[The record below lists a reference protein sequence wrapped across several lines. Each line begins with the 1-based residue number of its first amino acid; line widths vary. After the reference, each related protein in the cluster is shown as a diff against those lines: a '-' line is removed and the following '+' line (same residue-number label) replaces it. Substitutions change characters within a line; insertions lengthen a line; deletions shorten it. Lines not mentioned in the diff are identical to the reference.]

1 VTDRALERLRDI
13 PLFAELGDDALE
25 QVARVATEFEAAE
38 GHVLVERGQ
47 DGAGM
52 FVLEEGTVA
61 VELPGGRTLLRGPGE
76 FFGELA
82 LLGSG
87 VRTARVQATTQVRC
101 LALGRSD
108 FARLLEEEP
117 RIAVAMLPVLARRLA
132 DAVAG

>member
-13 PLFAELGDDALE
+13 PLFAELEDDALE
-25 QVARVATEFEAAE
+25 RVARVATEFEAAA

-52 FVLEEGTVA
+52 FVLKEGTVA
-61 VELPGGRTLLRGPGE
+61 VELPGGRTLRRGPGE

-87 VRTARVQATTQVRC
+87 VRTARVQATTHVRC

>member
-13 PLFAELGDDALE
+13 PLFAELEDDALDR
-25 QVARVATEFEAAE
+25 VARVVTEFEAAA

-47 DGAGM
+47 DGTGM

-61 VELPGGRTLLRGPGE
+61 VELPGGRTLSRGPGE

-87 VRTARVQATTQVRC
+87 VRTARVRATTRVRC
-101 LALGRSD
+101 LALGRAD
-108 FARLLEEEP
+108 FARLLDEEP